1 MDKLQVQK
9 MTIAFDQPILKDL
22 DFQAES
28 GDWITLIGKS
38 GSGKSLFLKGL
49 ARLQKLESGQILL
62 NDQNYQDYA
71 VEEYRKKVSYVV
83 QAAQLFGET
92 VRDNLD
98 LPYLVRKLKPDP
110 TQQLAGLAQMDLASE
125 YLDKPITELS
135 GGQKQRIG
143 LLRNLLFP
151 PTVLLLDE
159 VSTGLD
165 EDTKALIWSVLE
177 ELHQNENN
185 IILSVTHD
193 HAEIEAAKQVYTFEA
208 GQMRKI
214 K

>member
-98 LPYLVRKLKPDP
+98 LPYLVRKLKPDS

-193 HAEIEAAKQVYTFEA
+193 HAEIEAAKQVYTFES